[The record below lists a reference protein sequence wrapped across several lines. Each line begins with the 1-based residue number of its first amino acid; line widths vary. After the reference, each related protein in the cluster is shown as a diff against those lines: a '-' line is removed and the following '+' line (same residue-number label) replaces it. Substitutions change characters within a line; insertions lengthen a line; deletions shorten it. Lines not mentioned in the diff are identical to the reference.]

1 MTSEEKKQTLINE
14 ILEMD
19 LDENDCSFLEEYTE
33 EELKKFIEDAE
44 QAAKAA
50 GEMLKILPDRETM
63 RKQAANTIF
72 AITRN
77 LDPDKLP
84 AKLLENATIS
94 LLADQIRNGELTKA
108 EETLR
113 KMKAGTFTKL
123 WREIGQDIK
132 KSMTPAA
139 LTQLEKLERIKFFS
153 LMNDKLS
160 KELIRTEPTRE
171 VTKEKEKTEKE
182 KSESVVLKWA
192 VDMSANTNSMQ
203 VPVYVTLYTDEDNK
217 PIENVTMF
225 DTAVLS
231 AIVALAHPTEDEPCG
246 HYPIDFTVDQLFR
259 VMNGKQDVK
268 RIARPKQ
275 AEEIENSIE
284 KMRTTKIYIDR
295 TKESE
300 IFNYNVK
307 AVVIDDLLLH
317 AKGATIVTENN
328 RRVRGYQVLAE
339 PILHQYNREKKHL
352 LHVPYKL
359 LDINTSIVENVIEF
373 RNFLLFRIESI
384 YTGALNSTTIK
395 MSTLYE
401 ETGIL
406 PPDQRLNKTHYKDED
421 TYKSNVR
428 KQRAK
433 DRKKISDIL
442 TDWTNKE
449 YISGFSFSD
458 DNNSII
464 IVLNPKIAEARE
476 PGKPLDPKLLKN

>member
-19 LDENDCSFLEEYTE
+19 LDENDRSFLEEYSE
-33 EELKKFIEDAE
+33 EDLKKFIEDAE

-50 GEMLKILPDRETM
+50 GEILKILPDRETM

-84 AKLLENATIS
+84 AKLLENESIR
-94 LLADQIRNGELTKA
+94 LLADQIRNGKLA
-108 EETLR
+108 EAEDTLR
-113 KMKAGTFTKL
+113 NMKTVTFTKL
-123 WREIGQDIK
+123 WREIGNEIK
-132 KSMTPAA
+132 NRMTPET
-139 LTQLEKLERIKFFS
+139 LTQLEKLERIKFFG
-153 LMNDKLS
+153 LMNDKLL

-171 VTKEKEKTEKE
+171 VTKKSEKEREK
-182 KSESVVLKWA
+182 VTALKWA
-192 VDMSANTNSMQ
+192 VDMSANTNTMQ

-231 AIVALAHPTEDEPCG
+231 AIVALAHPTEDAPGG
-246 HYPIDFTVDQLFR
+246 HYPIEVTVDQLFR

-284 KMRTTKIYIDR
+284 KMRTSKIYIDR

-307 AVVIDDLLLH
+307 STVIDDNLLH
-317 AKGATIVTENN
+317 ARGATIVTENN
-328 RRVRGYQVLAE
+328 RRVRGYQVLFE
-339 PILHQYNREKKHL
+339 PVLHQYNREKDHV

-373 RNFLLFRIESI
+373 RNYLLFRIESI

-395 MSTLYE
+395 MSTLYK

-406 PPDQRLNKTHYKDED
+406 SPDQRLNKTHYKDED

-464 IVLNPKIAEARE
+464 IVLNQKIAEARE
-476 PGKPLDPKLLKN
+476 PDKPLNPKLLKI